1 MFSSQMVGGAK
12 YIGGLS
18 KSVASSVWSFFRTSQ
33 EEGLEYSSDENSD
46 FESLDGPNVNLDIDG
61 SRSLEDEWLQKYK
74 DVQASLA
81 KDYDSDYQDNV
92 PSHLDLRCETQ
103 HHKEDYHIDRYSHES
118 EGLLPLNQPSESSW
132 QDKNNCNDGCN
143 IHLNANSVKCS
154 NQTEYTNHH
163 YHESQTNSNDPLC
176 KRQIKEANKTYLD
189 DSVKHE
195 LLKENK
201 TDFESSVETDLQREC
216 TSHLENFMA
225 KETLQE
231 RTTDFDDLKENYFQR
246 EYTTDFENSEERDF
260 RQECTTDFENS
271 KERDSRQECTTDLA
285 VPEGKDSLQECTTD
299 LEKKSVEKDSK
310 HPTTDFNDSVGKP
323 YWSENRT
330 ELNESNARTP
340 VGSCVEEDSQESD
353 TFAREMISGSETNL
367 GVGASE
373 KDIPAKENTKPCP
386 PSHQIYRNLHLVILR
401 PVRGVKVKTE
411 RQSLSHSKQW
421 SSRFIERDKQPKYS
435 AKANVNDSP
444 HALEFNTGD
453 TENRPTRTDMISDG
467 SCHRNADKTFK
478 RFQQSSASV
487 SMDAETKGDNSEQKG
502 VPYRVNAT
510 QRCLDNTEYL
520 YSKLRAVYGECTDE
534 AVREAVVQ
542 LNTKYS
548 GYMLYFCDTFLD
560 PALELI
566 KTFKKNFQEP
576 GCLST
581 FQWPVCCQGSIIIH
595 LQDTKQLLPGQQYI
609 YIRRSSG
616 GQIQLAVKYCSLQG
630 LRDVILRKNNE
641 IANVLNMEWS
651 NRFKMRSDEDL
662 GKLLQRTMASFE
674 DSIQRIKLE
683 ETADSCK
690 DCKRNRQISDGKK
703 VLLAVT
709 NRSKFSNKPDGYYP
723 QMNNDLQC
731 NQPRSP
737 GFYNHRTL
745 DVPKTIMDVDYDL
758 LQSGIAILPGCRDMR
773 GGAVIFIFT
782 GSSLWKNQQVSSSE
796 LARLLLYYRSV
807 PREEVKQKGLTIVAD
822 VRGSNSS
829 TINTLLEAIYLLEG
843 NIPNCIASLL
853 CVADLHTEPLV
864 LKSPVYDKKASF
876 KSCVL
881 LSVEQ
886 LCDSIE
892 LDQLPLIFH
901 GLFVYCHE
909 DWVRF
914 HMKLDPFL
922 SKLRATAK
930 YLICVMQDLSD
941 VDVVPKNFDETTRTI
956 KHHEESV
963 KSALCD
969 QRLISLQSDG
979 KGIISDLQKEE
990 EYMSHT
996 EDYRDCM
1003 KAVDQLYIQLQNSMV
1018 KLVKLSE
1025 NRLRKLEKCLHLRE
1039 FEEESNK
1046 VISWLQSH
1054 GGQIADRYANLADN
1068 LKAIRSQQKDFEK
1081 FHFSAMSFIEK
1092 GNDLLEEASI
1102 LAQSGDFDDA
1112 TGYKELAR
1120 TLKKHLQDFTQRLET
1135 TRERI
1140 ESTTKCYHLLDKSY
1154 EWALEAMKYVAS
1166 MKMDHSTTLEGLE
1179 KLLRSLELY
1188 LRHHPAMTEA
1198 TFASMSELAQ
1208 QLQND
1213 KLLEQC
1219 RVAKARCVETNNL
1232 LNLRLGTLRRAKEKM
1247 LREQNLQPSNSF
1259 GSPHRSP
1266 GRTYAKDSNQMS
1278 QSYELGEGA
1287 WNPILSSTPAVPN
1300 RAIHPAFRKCVSEAA
1315 FSPRSGNSYITE
1327 DLSDHVVTS
1336 IPKVLNDTTLK
1347 SSRED
1352 LTEDSSESAQNN
1364 KNNNTEKLNNS
1375 LSTTNST
1382 DFVFTPPYEPGNT
1395 LSSHNRPV
1403 KKMLKRTT
1411 VNSLDTSGVVQN
1423 GHISLQK
1430 RTSAPLP
1437 SNVIIE
1443 EDESKLSPPLR
1454 NPQMKA
1460 LECRPVSMITVS
1472 TDSLSSLPEEEEEN
1486 EENSC
1491 TSPQKRDWSKG
1502 VCGSPPT
1509 REWTPV
1515 PVNSHLSEFNR
1526 NVPTGSLAGLKLSGK
1541 ESKSILAHVMCEMV
1555 QTERDYV
1562 QSLQYIIEN
1571 YIPEL
1576 LREDVPQALRG
1587 KRNVIFGN
1595 IEKIYQF
1602 HYQYFLKEVE
1612 MCEQKPFQIS
1622 HYFLMHESFFYLY
1635 ALYNKNKPKSDALM
1649 AEYGKHFFKQ
1659 KQEEL
1664 GDRMDLSSYLLKP
1677 VQRMGKYAL
1686 MLKQIMKECPQ
1697 SDAAYQDLK
1706 AAEQMVKFQLR
1717 HGNDLLAMDALK
1729 DCDVNLQEQGSLLR
1743 QDEFLVWQGR
1753 KKSLRHVFLF
1763 EDMILFSKTKRN
1775 RHGGPEY
1782 YVYKNS
1788 FKMADI
1794 GLTENYGESGY
1805 KFEIWFRRRNSGDNY
1820 IFQAPNSD
1828 VKHHWIRGISKI
1840 LWNQALKNRDR
1851 HMTEMATMGI
1861 GNKPCLDIKP
1871 SANNIQDRFVNYAL
1885 GGRGARTRNSI
1896 AVSSFDHSRLNN
1908 KRPHSII
1915 SIGSTSSSN
1924 SSHSGLFINPGA
1936 GGDPFDSPRHTT
1948 NTCLSNESGI
1958 GTDVSSSYIDQPS
1971 ESFHKDM
1978 SPTHQ
1983 YQSHNGPPPYHM
1995 TSQEIPP
2002 LAYSSTDV

>member
-1 MFSSQMVGGAK
+1 MS
-12 YIGGLS
+12 YI
-18 KSVASSVWSFFRTSQ
+18 T
-33 EEGLEYSSDENSD
+33 
-46 FESLDGPNVNLDIDG
+46 
-61 SRSLEDEWLQKYK
+61 
-74 DVQASLA
+74 
-81 KDYDSDYQDNV
+81 
-92 PSHLDLRCETQ
+92 
-103 HHKEDYHIDRYSHES
+103 
-118 EGLLPLNQPSESSW
+118 
-132 QDKNNCNDGCN
+132 
-143 IHLNANSVKCS
+143 
-154 NQTEYTNHH
+154 
-163 YHESQTNSNDPLC
+163 
-176 KRQIKEANKTYLD
+176 
-189 DSVKHE
+189 
-195 LLKENK
+195 
-201 TDFESSVETDLQREC
+201 
-216 TSHLENFMA
+216 
-225 KETLQE
+225 
-231 RTTDFDDLKENYFQR
+231 
-246 EYTTDFENSEERDF
+246 
-260 RQECTTDFENS
+260 
-271 KERDSRQECTTDLA
+271 
-285 VPEGKDSLQECTTD
+285 
-299 LEKKSVEKDSK
+299 
-310 HPTTDFNDSVGKP
+310 
-323 YWSENRT
+323 
-330 ELNESNARTP
+330 NES
-340 VGSCVEEDSQESD
+340 CV
-353 TFAREMISGSETNL
+353 
-367 GVGASE
+367 
-373 KDIPAKENTKPCP
+373 
-386 PSHQIYRNLHLVILR
+386 
-401 PVRGVKVKTE
+401 
-411 RQSLSHSKQW
+411 SLS
-421 SSRFIERDKQPKYS
+421 SR
-435 AKANVNDSP
+435 
-444 HALEFNTGD
+444 GD
-453 TENRPTRTDMISDG
+453 TENTPTRTGMDG
-467 SCHRNADKTFK
+467 SCHRTADNTIK
-478 RFQQSSASV
+478 RIQRYSPSV
-487 SMDAETKGDNSEQKG
+487 SMDAESKGGNSNQK
-502 VPYRVNAT
+502 VPPYRVNTT

-520 YSKLRAVYGECTDE
+520 YSKLRAVYGECTDKV
-534 AVREAVVQ
+534 VREAVVQ

-566 KTFKKNFQEP
+566 KTLKKNFQEP
-576 GCLST
+576 GCPST

-630 LRDVILRKNNE
+630 LHDVILRKNNE

-662 GKLLQRTMASFE
+662 GKLLQRTMVSFE
-674 DSIQRIKLE
+674 DSIQKIKLE
-683 ETADSCK
+683 ESADSCK
-690 DCKRNRQISDGKK
+690 DCKRNRQIPDGKK
-703 VLLAVT
+703 VLSAVT
-709 NRSKFSNKPDGYYP
+709 NRSRFSNRPDGYYP

-745 DVPKTIMDVDYDL
+745 DVPKTIMDLDYDL

-807 PREEVKQKGLTIVAD
+807 PREEVKQKGLTVVAD

-843 NIPNCIASLL
+843 NIPNCISSLL

-864 LKSPVYDKKASF
+864 LKSPVYDKKATF
-876 KSCVL
+876 KSSVL

-930 YLICVMQDLSD
+930 YLICVIQDLSD
-941 VDVVPKNFDETTRTI
+941 IDVMPKNFDETTQTI

-1003 KAVDQLYIQLQNSMV
+1003 RTVDQLYIQLQNSMV

-1046 VISWLQSH
+1046 VISWLKSH

-1102 LAQSGDFDDA
+1102 FVQSGDFEDA

-1120 TLKKHLQDFTQRLET
+1120 TLKKHLQDFTHRLEA

-1154 EWALEAMKYVAS
+1154 EWALEAMKFVAS

-1259 GSPHRSP
+1259 SSPHRSP
-1266 GRTYAKDSNQMS
+1266 ERTYAKDSNQMS
-1278 QSYELGEGA
+1278 QSYEVGDGG

-1315 FSPRSGNSYITE
+1315 FSPHSGNSFITE

-1375 LSTTNST
+1375 TTNST

-1411 VNSLDTSGVVQN
+1411 VNSLDTSGAVQN

-1454 NPQMKA
+1454 NPHLKTV
-1460 LECRPVSMITVS
+1460 ECRPVSMITVS

-1486 EENSC
+1486 QENSC
-1491 TSPQKRDWSKG
+1491 NSPQKRDWSKG

-1595 IEKIYQF
+1595 LEKIHQF

-1649 AEYGKHFFKQ
+1649 AEYGKNFFKQ

-1828 VKHHWIRGISKI
+1828 VKLHWIRGISKI

-1958 GTDVSSSYIDQPS
+1958 GTDVSSSYIDHPS

-1983 YQSHNGPPPYHM
+1983 YQLHNSPQHSQQYRM
-1995 TSQEIPP
+1995 ASQEIPP